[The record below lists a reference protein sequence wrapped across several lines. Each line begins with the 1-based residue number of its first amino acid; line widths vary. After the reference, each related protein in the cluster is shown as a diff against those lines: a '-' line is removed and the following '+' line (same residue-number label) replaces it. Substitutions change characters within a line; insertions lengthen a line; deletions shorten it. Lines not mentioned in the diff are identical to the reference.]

1 MKYSKLG
8 YKRYSPDLYKKY
20 NVIPSGRITMQDVDF
35 PVYGV
40 DDLGNE
46 QMMYPGGEYQ
56 FPGNQV
62 FEIPMFQEAG
72 QFNENVR
79 QRLVNRANE
88 IIANKDFYRLSPE
101 KAQIVKDNN
110 GNPNELTCIG
120 GVCRVLKDVGLMQD
134 VIESN
139 TDFTSSA
146 SNLGFS
152 KPSFNVNALR
162 PGDIIQHF
170 GKANKSGKGYPTHA
184 QMYLGKDE
192 NGNHLFFDNYR
203 GTSQWFGKT
212 GKKSYSDKELHKFL
226 KKGQSGLSGGA
237 QLIHINPNAVIDYE
251 TAEERTARENREN
264 LRSRRL
270 PVESYKD
277 QLYSGSEYFD
287 EVVNTQD
294 LPYAYR
300 YSEDAS
306 KKEKELISLFNNP
319 DFDKKLR
326 ENFKVSDQ
334 TLETLKP
341 IIYGIMKQESNFGS
355 PETIGRGLKYS
366 LENLIGPDS
375 WSTGPAAVRYKNLRQ
390 PAKDL
395 LEGNKNALE
404 TIEGAY
410 IGALDSLLSSGNI
423 SDAYLSNNPE
433 LLDKDPW
440 AAALYFYNGQ
450 GQSLKRGK
458 TKFGER
464 LRVDEG
470 SYPQKVLENAQ
481 SLKRVIPFDSDLSN
495 PDVYQNPFEVLVT
508 PVQYQQGG
516 QMSASA
522 GYDSWYNS
530 PVAAGRY
537 TFNPKDPSEYYAEA
551 YGTKQGPG
559 IAAGMDYTNPK
570 YRTQAML
577 RAGLDPE
584 IGASLRAQGGYRFNP
599 IDNRREQLAWGP
611 YGGVRFQTEDYQQGV
626 SNQLGINNLESNL
639 TYGLNAL
646 YTKELP
652 NRGRFSVEG
661 DLGMAMGQRPEGNL
675 GEGFDPRFYGSVK
688 ATYSP
693 PMYKNTRNKKPGPT
707 TYSSGYQ
714 QGGEQIKVRSGNTFD
729 DYITNPLITA
739 VVNGAD
745 AAGDWLNSTLESA
758 TSSALNAMYTSP
770 TMGPIAIQMQGAA
783 RPWLAQNIRPVAYPG
798 IFTGVTELTKG
809 ALGLN
814 PPPARDAQG
823 DYAVDEEAWRK
834 ALGLQ
839 TDAKYIVPSNYKP
852 SKAKDP
858 NAQYYTLNRDVIDP
872 QLLIAEAKRRN
883 LQEGQSAVVPSLA
896 PYMREGFMPRDEFS
910 QVDPLQNFTIGVG
923 KDKKGNYVS
932 IYDKYDFEGP
942 LNSLTTPYE
951 FYDRYYYAQGGQ
963 HGGLD
968 RWFAE
973 KWVDV
978 KTGKECGRQ
987 AGEKRKGY
995 PACRPSKRVS
1005 SDTPKTASELSSAE
1019 KAKFKREK
1027 TSSKRIDY
1035 NHKRKEYGGSIPRF
1049 RKDMY

>member
-20 NVIPSGRITMQDVDF
+20 NIIPSGRITMQDVDF
-35 PVYGV
+35 PVYGI
-40 DDLGNE
+40 DNLGNE

-62 FEIPMFQEAG
+62 FEVPM
-72 QFNENVR
+72 
-79 QRLVNRANE
+79 
-88 IIANKDFYRLSPE
+88 
-101 KAQIVKDNN
+101 AQK
-110 GNPNELTCIG
+110 
-120 GVCRVLKDVGLMQD
+120 
-134 VIESN
+134 
-139 TDFTSSA
+139 
-146 SNLGFS
+146 
-152 KPSFNVNALR
+152 
-162 PGDIIQHF
+162 
-170 GKANKSGKGYPTHA
+170 
-184 QMYLGKDE
+184 
-192 NGNHLFFDNYR
+192 
-203 GTSQWFGKT
+203 
-212 GKKSYSDKELHKFL
+212 
-226 KKGQSGLSGGA
+226 
-237 QLIHINPNAVIDYE
+237 
-251 TAEERTARENREN
+251 
-264 LRSRRL
+264 
-270 PVESYKD
+270 
-277 QLYSGSEYFD
+277 
-287 EVVNTQD
+287 
-294 LPYAYR
+294 
-300 YSEDAS
+300 
-306 KKEKELISLFNNP
+306 
-319 DFDKKLR
+319 
-326 ENFKVSDQ
+326 
-334 TLETLKP
+334 
-341 IIYGIMKQESNFGS
+341 
-355 PETIGRGLKYS
+355 
-366 LENLIGPDS
+366 
-375 WSTGPAAVRYKNLRQ
+375 
-390 PAKDL
+390 
-395 LEGNKNALE
+395 
-404 TIEGAY
+404 
-410 IGALDSLLSSGNI
+410 
-423 SDAYLSNNPE
+423 
-433 LLDKDPW
+433 
-440 AAALYFYNGQ
+440 
-450 GQSLKRGK
+450 
-458 TKFGER
+458 
-464 LRVDEG
+464 
-470 SYPQKVLENAQ
+470 
-481 SLKRVIPFDSDLSN
+481 
-495 PDVYQNPFEVLVT
+495 
-508 PVQYQQGG
+508 GG

-584 IGASLRAQGGYRFNP
+584 IGASFRAQGGYRFNP
-599 IDNRREQLAWGP
+599 IDNRREQLTWGP

-661 DLGMAMGQRPEGNL
+661 DLGMATGQRPEGNL

-693 PMYKNTRNKKPGPT
+693 PMYKNTRNRKPGST

-714 QGGEQIKVRSGNTFD
+714 QGGENDKEMVEGIADILSMVENPINRLDIANKMVQDFEEENVDYNLQDFFRMSEIMQSGGEQIKVRSGNTFD
-729 DYITNPLITA
+729 DYITNPLINA
-739 VVNGAD
+739 VAEGAD
-745 AAGDWLNSTLESA
+745 AAGDWLNSTLQSA

-770 TMGPIAIQMQGAA
+770 TMAPIAIQMQAAA

-798 IFTGVTELTKG
+798 IFTGVTELAKG
-809 ALGLN
+809 ALGMN

-823 DYAVDEEAWRK
+823 DYSVDEEAWRK
-834 ALGLQ
+834 ALGLP
-839 TDAKYIVPSNYKP
+839 TNSKYIVPSNYKP

-858 NAQYYTLNRDVIDP
+858 NVQYYTLNRDVIDP
-872 QLLIAEAKRRN
+872 KLLIAEAKRRN
-883 LQEGQSAVVPSLA
+883 LQEGQSAVLSSLA
-896 PYMREGFMPRDEFS
+896 PYIREGFMPRDEFS

-923 KDKKGNYVS
+923 KDKKGRYIS

-995 PACRPSKRVS
+995 PACRPSKRIS

>member
-62 FEIPMFQEAG
+62 FEVPM
-72 QFNENVR
+72 
-79 QRLVNRANE
+79 
-88 IIANKDFYRLSPE
+88 
-101 KAQIVKDNN
+101 AQK
-110 GNPNELTCIG
+110 
-120 GVCRVLKDVGLMQD
+120 
-134 VIESN
+134 
-139 TDFTSSA
+139 
-146 SNLGFS
+146 
-152 KPSFNVNALR
+152 
-162 PGDIIQHF
+162 
-170 GKANKSGKGYPTHA
+170 
-184 QMYLGKDE
+184 
-192 NGNHLFFDNYR
+192 
-203 GTSQWFGKT
+203 
-212 GKKSYSDKELHKFL
+212 
-226 KKGQSGLSGGA
+226 
-237 QLIHINPNAVIDYE
+237 
-251 TAEERTARENREN
+251 
-264 LRSRRL
+264 
-270 PVESYKD
+270 
-277 QLYSGSEYFD
+277 
-287 EVVNTQD
+287 
-294 LPYAYR
+294 
-300 YSEDAS
+300 
-306 KKEKELISLFNNP
+306 
-319 DFDKKLR
+319 
-326 ENFKVSDQ
+326 
-334 TLETLKP
+334 
-341 IIYGIMKQESNFGS
+341 
-355 PETIGRGLKYS
+355 
-366 LENLIGPDS
+366 
-375 WSTGPAAVRYKNLRQ
+375 
-390 PAKDL
+390 
-395 LEGNKNALE
+395 
-404 TIEGAY
+404 
-410 IGALDSLLSSGNI
+410 
-423 SDAYLSNNPE
+423 
-433 LLDKDPW
+433 
-440 AAALYFYNGQ
+440 
-450 GQSLKRGK
+450 
-458 TKFGER
+458 
-464 LRVDEG
+464 
-470 SYPQKVLENAQ
+470 
-481 SLKRVIPFDSDLSN
+481 
-495 PDVYQNPFEVLVT
+495 
-508 PVQYQQGG
+508 GG

-537 TFNPKDPSEYYAEA
+537 TFNPKDPSEYYTEA

-577 RAGLDPE
+577 RAGIDPE
-584 IGASLRAQGGYRFNP
+584 IGANLRAQGGYRFNP

-661 DLGMAMGQRPEGNL
+661 DLGMAMGQRSEGNL